1 MLWWAF
7 STLLVHAGSGVLP
20 VVAID
25 AGHGGTQEG
34 ATGICGVLEK
44 DVTLSLAQRV
54 NAILEQSGLAK
65 PLLVREIDETLN
77 LSERSA
83 RANAAEA
90 ALLVSIHANASP
102 SPTARG
108 IETFFLS
115 NRAATGRLAH
125 LADREND
132 GLAVP
137 VLDSHDT
144 ALQRILLGLS
154 LDAAH
159 TESQALALKVQSVLS
174 ERLHSRGRGVLQ
186 APFMVL
192 LGAQMAAVLV
202 EVGFLTHPD
211 ECELLASGEHQDA
224 IAEAI
229 ATAVLAH
236 LAVHSRGLAF

>member
-1 MLWWAF
+1 MLWWAL
-7 STLLVHAGSGVLP
+7 SSILMHGSGAALP

-34 ATGICGVLEK
+34 ATGVCGIREK

-54 NAILEQSGLAK
+54 DAILHQSGLAR
-65 PLLVREIDETLN
+65 PLLIRALDETVGLT
-77 LSERSA
+77 ERSA

-90 ALLVSIHANASP
+90 ALFVSIHANASP

-132 GLAVP
+132 GIAMP
-137 VLDSHDT
+137 VVDTHNT

-159 TESQALALKVQSVLS
+159 SESQALALKVQSVLS
-174 ERLHSRGRGVLQ
+174 EHLHSRGRGVLQ

-211 ECELLASGEHQDA
+211 ECALLASEEHQDA

>member
-1 MLWWAF
+1 MFWFAL
-7 STLLVHAGSGVLP
+7 SGLLVGIAPLP

-34 ATGICGVLEK
+34 ATGICGIQEK
-44 DVTLSLAQRV
+44 NVTLALAQRV
-54 NAILEQSGLAK
+54 DAILRQSGLAA
-65 PLLVREIDETLN
+65 PLMVRQGDETLALN
-77 LSERSA
+77 ERAA

-90 ALLVSIHANASP
+90 ALFVSIHANASP
-102 SPTARG
+102 SVTARG

-132 GLAVP
+132 GIAMP
-137 VLDSHDT
+137 VLETHNA

-159 TESQALALKVQSVLS
+159 SESQALALKVQTVLS
-174 ERLHSRGRGVLQ
+174 DRLHSRGRGVLQ

-202 EVGFLTHPD
+202 EVGFLTHPE
-211 ECELLASGEHQDA
+211 ECALLAAADHQDA

-236 LAVHSRGLAF
+236 LAIHSRALAQQ